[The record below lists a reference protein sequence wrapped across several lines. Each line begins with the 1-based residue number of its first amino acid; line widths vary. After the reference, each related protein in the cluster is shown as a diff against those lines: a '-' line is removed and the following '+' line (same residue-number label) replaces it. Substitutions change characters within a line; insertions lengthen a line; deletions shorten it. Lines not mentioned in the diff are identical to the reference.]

1 MPSPLYAIRWPVRSQ
16 SAHVWSLG
24 VARIL
29 AYVADLL
36 YLIRIANSIAKLG
49 TQATRIPAL
58 N

>member
-1 MPSPLYAIRWPVRSQ
+1 MPLDGQ

-29 AYVADLL
+29 AYVADLV

-58 N
+58 NWNV